1 MLSKKRTFKALV
13 FGVLFFFCIKNEF
26 YIMNNGFINLSEA
39 LKIFN
44 FRDELGMFVPFD
56 IEYRTFNE
64 QTKQGGKLKKYYGV
78 KYLPQAKETAEVS
91 AIKSPSHYSNR
102 TRNIELPNGEIKKIR
117 IDFIVSI
124 NNTKVIY

>member
-1 MLSKKRTFKALV
+1 
-13 FGVLFFFCIKNEF
+13 
-26 YIMNNGFINLSEA
+26 MNNGFITLSEA

-44 FRDELGMFVPFD
+44 LRDASGMFVPFD

-64 QTKQGGKLKKYYGV
+64 QTKQGGKLKAYYGV
-78 KYLPQAKETAEVS
+78 KYLPSAKKSEEVPTDLDT
-91 AIKSPSHYSNR
+91 KSPNHYKNR
-102 TRNIELPNGEIKKIR
+102 TRNIELSNGEIKKIR

>member
-1 MLSKKRTFKALV
+1 MD
-13 FGVLFFFCIKNEF
+13 
-26 YIMNNGFINLSEA
+26 NGFITLTEA

-44 FRDELGMFVPFD
+44 LRDANMMFVPFD

-64 QTKQGGKLKKYYGV
+64 QTKQGGKLKTYNGV
-78 KYLPQAKETAEVS
+78 KYLPEAKETEEATADLS
-91 AIKSPSHYSNR
+91 AKTPNHYKNR
-102 TRNIELPNGEIKKIR
+102 TRNIELSNGELRKIR

>member
-1 MLSKKRTFKALV
+1 MD
-13 FGVLFFFCIKNEF
+13 
-26 YIMNNGFINLSEA
+26 NGFITLTEA

-44 FRDELGMFVPFD
+44 LRDANGMFLPFD

-64 QTKQGGKLKKYYGV
+64 QTKQGGKLKQYFGV
-78 KYLPQAKETAEVS
+78 KHLPSAKKSEEVPTDLNT
-91 AIKSPSHYSNR
+91 KTPNHYKNR

>member
-1 MLSKKRTFKALV
+1 MDNGYLSLT
-13 FGVLFFFCIKNEF
+13 
-26 YIMNNGFINLSEA
+26 EA

-44 FRDELGMFVPFD
+44 LRDANGMFVPFD

-64 QTKQGGKLKKYYGV
+64 QTKQGGKLKKYFDV
-78 KYLPQAKETAEVS
+78 KYLPQANNEEESFIPGTKN
-91 AIKSPSHYSNR
+91 PNHYKNR

>member
-1 MLSKKRTFKALV
+1 M
-13 FGVLFFFCIKNEF
+13 G
-26 YIMNNGFINLSEA
+26 NGFITLSEA

-44 FRDELGMFVPFD
+44 LRDAKGMFVPFD

-64 QTKQGGKLKKYYGV
+64 QTKQGGKLKTYYGV
-78 KYLPQAKETAEVS
+78 KYLPEAKATEEETTG
-91 AIKSPSHYSNR
+91 KTPNHYKNR
-102 TRNIELPNGEIKKIR
+102 TRNIELSNGEIKKIR

>member
-1 MLSKKRTFKALV
+1 MD
-13 FGVLFFFCIKNEF
+13 
-26 YIMNNGFINLSEA
+26 NGFITLPEA

-44 FRDELGMFVPFD
+44 LRDANMMFVPFD

-64 QTKQGGKLKKYYGV
+64 QTKQGGKLKAYHGV
-78 KYLPQAKETAEVS
+78 KYLPEAKETEEATADLSV
-91 AIKSPSHYSNR
+91 KTPNHYKNR
-102 TRNIELPNGEIKKIR
+102 TRNIELSNGEVRKLR

>member
-1 MLSKKRTFKALV
+1 M
-13 FGVLFFFCIKNEF
+13 E
-26 YIMNNGFINLSEA
+26 NGFITLSEA

-44 FRDELGMFVPFD
+44 LRDAKGMFVPFD

-64 QTKQGGKLKKYYGV
+64 QTKQGGKLKAYYGV
-78 KYLPQAKETAEVS
+78 KYLPEAKATEEETTG
-91 AIKSPSHYSNR
+91 KTPKHYKNR
-102 TRNIELPNGEIKKIR
+102 TRNIELSNGEIKKIR

>member
-1 MLSKKRTFKALV
+1 MD
-13 FGVLFFFCIKNEF
+13 
-26 YIMNNGFINLSEA
+26 NGFITLPEA

-44 FRDELGMFVPFD
+44 LRDANMMFVPFD

-64 QTKQGGKLKKYYGV
+64 QTKQGGKLKTYNGV
-78 KYLPQAKETAEVS
+78 KYLPKAKENEEATADLS
-91 AIKSPSHYSNR
+91 AKTPNHYKNR
-102 TRNIELPNGEIKKIR
+102 TRNIELSNGELRKIR

>member
-1 MLSKKRTFKALV
+1 M
-13 FGVLFFFCIKNEF
+13 E
-26 YIMNNGFINLSEA
+26 NGFITLSEA

-44 FRDELGMFVPFD
+44 LRDAKGMFVPFD

-64 QTKQGGKLKKYYGV
+64 QTKQGGKLKTYYGV
-78 KYLPQAKETAEVS
+78 KYLPEAKATEEETTG
-91 AIKSPSHYSNR
+91 KTPNHYKNR
-102 TRNIELPNGEIKKIR
+102 TRNIELSNGEIKKIR

>member
-1 MLSKKRTFKALV
+1 MDNGYLSLT
-13 FGVLFFFCIKNEF
+13 
-26 YIMNNGFINLSEA
+26 EA

-44 FRDELGMFVPFD
+44 LRDANGMFVPFD

-64 QTKQGGKLKKYYGV
+64 QTKQGGKLKKYFDV
-78 KYLPQAKETAEVS
+78 KYLPQANNEEESFIPGTKT
-91 AIKSPSHYSNR
+91 PNHYKNR
-102 TRNIELPNGEIKKIR
+102 TRNIELPNCDIKKIR

>member
-1 MLSKKRTFKALV
+1 M
-13 FGVLFFFCIKNEF
+13 E
-26 YIMNNGFINLSEA
+26 NGFITLSEA

-44 FRDELGMFVPFD
+44 LRDAKGMFVPFD

-64 QTKQGGKLKKYYGV
+64 QTKQGGKLKAYCGV
-78 KYLPQAKETAEVS
+78 KYLPEAKATEEETTG
-91 AIKSPSHYSNR
+91 KTPNHYKNR
-102 TRNIELPNGEIKKIR
+102 TRNIELSNGEIKKIR

>member
-1 MLSKKRTFKALV
+1 
-13 FGVLFFFCIKNEF
+13 
-26 YIMNNGFINLSEA
+26 MNNGFINLSEA

-44 FRDELGMFVPFD
+44 FRDNLGMFIPFD

-78 KYLPQAKETAEVS
+78 KYLPQANKTAEVLEM
-91 AIKSPSHYSNR
+91 KSPNHYKNR
-102 TRNIELPNGEIKKIR
+102 TRNIELSNGEIKKIR
-117 IDFIVSI
+117 IDFIISI

>member
-1 MLSKKRTFKALV
+1 M
-13 FGVLFFFCIKNEF
+13 E
-26 YIMNNGFINLSEA
+26 NGFITLSEA

-44 FRDELGMFVPFD
+44 LRDAKGMFVPFD

-64 QTKQGGKLKKYYGV
+64 QTKQGGKLKSYYGV
-78 KYLPQAKETAEVS
+78 KYLPEAKATEEETTG
-91 AIKSPSHYSNR
+91 KTPNHYKNR
-102 TRNIELPNGEIKKIR
+102 TRNIELSNGEIKKIR

>member
-1 MLSKKRTFKALV
+1 MD
-13 FGVLFFFCIKNEF
+13 
-26 YIMNNGFINLSEA
+26 NGFITLTDA

-44 FRDELGMFVPFD
+44 LRDANMMFVPFD

-64 QTKQGGKLKKYYGV
+64 QTKQGGKLKQYFGV
-78 KYLPQAKETAEVS
+78 KYLPQAKETEEETFVPGT
-91 AIKSPSHYSNR
+91 KTPNHYKNR